1 MKIAAL
7 ALLSTAC
14 LHGAALL
21 DEGFRQMYN
30 LQFAEAHRTF
40 EEYGRENPSDPLGPV
55 SDAAAY
61 LFGEFD
67 RLHIL
72 QSELWTED
80 QTFLNFRKPNA
91 DPEVKKRFEEALGRA
106 QRLIDE
112 QFRRAPKDANA
123 LFAASLR
130 LGLHSNY
137 LAMIEK
143 KNLAALAEV
152 KQSRIIAEE
161 ALAGNPSN
169 YDAYISPGLE
179 NYLLSLKPAPVRWIL
194 HMSGAET
201 DRSTGLEK
209 LRITAEKGHYLLPYA
224 RLLLAI
230 ADLRAHAPER
240 AREKLQWLAAQFPG
254 NRLYR
259 EELAKLK

>member
-1 MKIAAL
+1 MRIAAL
-7 ALLSTAC
+7 LLMAAAC
-14 LHGAALL
+14 LKAATLL
-21 DEGFRQMYN
+21 DQGYRQMYN
-30 LQFAEAHRTF
+30 LQFAEAHRSF
-40 EEYGRENPSDPLGPV
+40 AQYEQENPADPLGPV

-72 QSELWTED
+72 QSELWTQD
-80 QTFLNFRKPNA
+80 QSFLNFRKPNA
-91 DPEVKKRFEEALGRA
+91 DPEIKRRFEEALARA
-106 QRLIDE
+106 QRLADE
-112 QFRRAPKDANA
+112 QFRRAPRDANA

-143 KNLAALAEV
+143 KNMAALAEI

-161 ALAGNPSN
+161 ALASNPSN

-194 HMSGAET
+194 HIGGAET
-201 DRSTGLEK
+201 DRQAGIEK
-209 LRITAEKGHYLLPYA
+209 LRLTAEKGHYLLPYA

-230 ADLRAHAPER
+230 ADVRAHAPEQ
-240 AREKLQWLAAQFPG
+240 AKEKLRWLAAQFPA

-259 EELAKLK
+259 EELAKLN